1 MPEQSL
7 NKIYELQSQMS
18 ALLAEPAA
26 DLTAVATLL
35 SQLETAINKLATLQ
49 LSPESAA
56 ECLNDT
62 LLWLSQQQNRLDAE
76 KAELGKALNEVQ
88 QRRHASRSYQENSQ

>member
-35 SQLETAINKLATLQ
+35 SQLETAISELATLQ

-76 KAELGKALNEVQ
+76 KTELGKVLNEVQ
-88 QRRHASRSYQENSQ
+88 QRRHASRSYQENSR

>member
-1 MPEQSL
+1 VPEQSL

-26 DLTAVATLL
+26 DLTEVATLL
-35 SQLETAINKLATLQ
+35 SQLETAISKLATQQ

-62 LLWLSQQQNRLDAE
+62 LSWLSQQQNRLDAE
-76 KAELGKALNEVQ
+76 KAELGKVLNEVQ